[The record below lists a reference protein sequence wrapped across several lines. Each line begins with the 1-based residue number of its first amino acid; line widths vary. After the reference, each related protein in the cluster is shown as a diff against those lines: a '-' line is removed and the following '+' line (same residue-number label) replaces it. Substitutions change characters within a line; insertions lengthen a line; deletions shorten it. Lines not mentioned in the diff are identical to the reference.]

1 MKKIFSVLL
10 LCVTVVLASCEKDDD
25 PVSVSG
31 VTLNKE
37 TLMLKPGDKE
47 TLTAA
52 IVPDDADDKAVTWGS
67 SSDEIVTVSATGEV
81 TAVKVGTATITVTS
95 VSDKTKS
102 KSCEVTV
109 YTNNTLSFEEAP
121 ASTFISLGTEFFEVK
136 VVRTIA
142 YEAISVG
149 VKLEDE
155 SGLFTLAAPTVSMEK
170 DELETTVVIKYVPSA
185 LAIGT
190 SYSLVL
196 SFDEAYKAE
205 AGTNTSTLNVMVKL
219 EYEEYGTM
227 SVDDGNFFPL
237 LPKDKRDYKLFLAK
251 YTTNCY
257 KIEKFYGGDTDVE
270 FEIEGGKVRFISP
283 EYSYYNAEDVRDY
296 PLYQVSTAMEHPSYG
311 IMTVWFD
318 SDPKE
323 NTCSAL
329 GEDGQLVL
337 NSQISLHAWYTVSA
351 GYFGW
356 YRDDVKVAAVK

>member
-1 MKKIFSVLL
+1 MKKIFSMLL
-10 LCVTVVLASCEKDDD
+10 LCVTIVLASCEKDDD
-25 PVSVSG
+25 PVFVSKI
-31 VTLNKE
+31 TLDKE
-37 TLMLKPGDKE
+37 TLMLKIGDKE

-67 SSDEIVTVSATGEV
+67 SSDEVATVSATGEV
-81 TAVKVGTATITVTS
+81 TAVKVGTATITATS

-109 YTNNTLSFEEAP
+109 YTNSTLSFEEAP
-121 ASTFISLGTEFFEVK
+121 ASTLISLGAKSFEVK
-136 VVRTIA
+136 VVRTTA

-149 VKLEDE
+149 VKLEDA
-155 SGLFTLAAPTVSMEK
+155 SGLFTLEAPTVVMEK
-170 DELETTVVIKYVPSA
+170 DELEKTVTIKYVPSE
-185 LAIGT
+185 LVIGT
-190 SYSLVL
+190 SYPLVL

-205 AGTNTSTLNVMVKL
+205 AGTNTSTLNVMVDL

-227 SVDDGNFFPL
+227 SVDRGNFL
-237 LPKDKRDYKLFLAK
+237 GLIPKDKRDYKLFLAK
-251 YTTNCY
+251 YITNRY
-257 KIEKFYGGDTDVE
+257 KIEKIYGGDTDVE
-270 FEIEGGKVRFISP
+270 FEIKDGKVRFISP
-283 EYSYYNAEDVRDY
+283 EYSYYNAEDVIGH
-296 PLYQVSTAMEHPSYG
+296 PLHQVSTAMEHPSYG

-318 SDPKE
+318 SDPEE

-356 YRDDVKVAAVK
+356 YRDNVKVTAVK